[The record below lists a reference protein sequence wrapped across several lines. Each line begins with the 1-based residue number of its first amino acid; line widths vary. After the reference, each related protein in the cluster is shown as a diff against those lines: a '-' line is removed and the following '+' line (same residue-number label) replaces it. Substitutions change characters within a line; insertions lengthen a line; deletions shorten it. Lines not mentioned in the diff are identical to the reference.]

1 MIYFHF
7 RGRKISDSLAVAMMV
22 AYPMIGSVSDGKFS
36 IDVTQ
41 ISTFGGFFADAIDRL
56 ISSKFVKSEHPDLED
71 TSDGKILFDLVVHL
85 SVCLRPLVHPHY
97 HKTLRR

>member
-1 MIYFHF
+1 M
-7 RGRKISDSLAVAMMV
+7 LV
-22 AYPMIGSVSDGKFS
+22 AYPMIGSVSDGKFF

-41 ISTFGGFFADAIDRL
+41 ISNFGGYFADAIDRM

-71 TSDGKILFDLVVHL
+71 VSDGKVLFDLIVHL
-85 SVCLRPLVHPHY
+85 SVCLRPLVHPFY